1 MSASKIIAHVQARM
15 EELKAETLRRLQ
27 KAGRPRVVAQTVFIT
42 AARACGLQA
51 TRNIVS
57 DMTAV
62 KPLVRAMVADGSL
75 VFHHVEG
82 GTSYYTIPS
91 VDGMTGNTAH
101 TPGEATFEVD
111 PRHIGEDCLHLQA
124 GKLIASR
131 IWRVN
136 TRRLEEARDRNANGY
151 VFDDFKWVKAPAED
165 DTAFVAQRQQIAA
178 ISAIVES
185 IGVNVAFDVFCDDR
199 GRFYVRGGYASP
211 YMGKLG
217 RWLYTA
223 DDEVTL
229 DHRTSFA
236 QNFSMLTG
244 DSMGKHCGV
253 GTAED
258 CDFWKGLLA
267 PYGVNIAPHSLHRD
281 ACKAYGMPLFYG
293 AGQSL
298 AAERRDALLKQAVS
312 AGEIDQ
318 THADAIAEALDAVGE
333 KLKGFQE
340 LTRSFAQSFVDWGED
355 PYWTTPSGFR
365 AEKRYRTHKTIVWN
379 SGEND
384 STWAYPKSMT
394 LKVKTGTICTQPKD
408 EADKSVLVATTA
420 NILQSLDAALMAK
433 VIVSF
438 KQETGVTL
446 FPLHDSYTVPKELA
460 PALTTCVIQ
469 AMRELADSD
478 EMKALRREL
487 NLPPVKV
494 ITGKARPSDQ
504 MRNLDLRAMNP
515 LDEE

>member
-1 MSASKIIAHVQARM
+1 MATSKIIAHVQMRM

-111 PRHIGEDCLHLQA
+111 PRHIEQDCLHLQA

-131 IWRVN
+131 VWRIN
-136 TRRLEEARDRNANGY
+136 TRRLEEAKDRNANGY
-151 VFDDFKWVKAPAED
+151 VFNDFKWEKAPAED

-178 ISAIVES
+178 ISAIVDS
-185 IGVNVAFDVFCDDR
+185 IGVSVSFDAFCDDR

-223 DDEVTL
+223 DDECTL

-258 CDFWKGLLA
+258 CDFWHGLLA
-267 PYGVNIAPHSLHRD
+267 PYGVDIAPHSLHRN
-281 ACKAYGMPLFYG
+281 ACKAFGMPLFYG

-312 AGEIDQ
+312 AGEIDDEQ
-318 THADAIAEALDAVGE
+318 AKAIAEALDAVGE

-355 PYWTTPSGFR
+355 PHWKTPSGFR
-365 AEKRYRTHKTIVWN
+365 AEKRYRTHKAIVWN

-384 STWAYPKSMT
+384 CTWYCPKSMT
-394 LKVKTGTICTQPKD
+394 VKVKTGVICTQPKD

-433 VIVSF
+433 VIVAF

-460 PALTTCVIQ
+460 PALTACVIQ

-504 MRNLDLRAMNP
+504 MRNLDLRQMNP

>member
-1 MSASKIIAHVQARM
+1 MTSKIIAHVQARM

-27 KAGRPRVVAQTVFIT
+27 RAGRPRVVAQTVFIT

-51 TRNIVS
+51 TRKIVN

-124 GKLIASR
+124 GGLIASR
-131 IWRVN
+131 VWRVN
-136 TRRLEEARDRNANGY
+136 MSRLEIARAQHEQGFAFNEG
-151 VFDDFKWVKAPAED
+151 KWVVANPSD
-165 DTAFVAQRQQIAA
+165 DSYKQQGLQIAA
-178 ISAIVES
+178 ISAICEKL
-185 IGVNVAFDVFCDDR
+185 GGKVAFDAFCDDR

-236 QNFSMLTG
+236 QNFSLLTG
-244 DSMGKHCGV
+244 DAMGQHCGV

-258 CDFWKGLLA
+258 CDFWHGLLA

-298 AAERRDALLKQAVS
+298 AASRRDALLAEAVS
-312 AGEIDQ
+312 AGEISEEQ
-318 THADAIAEALDAVGE
+318 AKAIAEALDAV
-333 KLKGFQE
+333 
-340 LTRSFAQSFVDWGED
+340 AQGL
-355 PYWTTPSGFR
+355 SG
-365 AEKRYRTHKTIVWN
+365 
-379 SGEND
+379 
-384 STWAYPKSMT
+384 
-394 LKVKTGTICTQPKD
+394 
-408 EADKSVLVATTA
+408 ADALLCAVLRG
-420 NILQSLDAALMAK
+420 LGRGS
-433 VIVSF
+433 
-438 KQETGVTL
+438 
-446 FPLHDSYTVPKELA
+446 
-460 PALTTCVIQ
+460 
-469 AMRELADSD
+469 
-478 EMKALRREL
+478 
-487 NLPPVKV
+487 
-494 ITGKARPSDQ
+494 
-504 MRNLDLRAMNP
+504 P
-515 LDEE
+515 LDYAQWLQGREALSHSQGNCLE

>member
-1 MSASKIIAHVQARM
+1 MATSKIIAHVEARM
-15 EELKAETLRRLQ
+15 EELKARTLASLQ

-101 TPGEATFEVD
+101 QAGGATFEVN
-111 PRHIGEDCLHLQA
+111 PRHIEEDCLHLQA
-124 GKLIASR
+124 GRLIASR
-131 IWRVN
+131 VWRVN
-136 TRRLEEARDRNANGY
+136 TRRLEEARDKHANGY
-151 VFDDFKWVKAPAED
+151 LFDDFKWVKCPTED
-165 DTAFVAQRQQIAA
+165 DTAFIAQRQQIAA

-185 IGVNVAFDVFCDDR
+185 IGVNVAFDAFCDDR

-223 DDEVTL
+223 DDECTL

-236 QNFSMLTG
+236 QNFSLLTG

-258 CDFWKGLLA
+258 CDFWHGLLA

-298 AAERRDALLKQAVS
+298 AAQRRDALLKQAVS

-318 THADAIAEALDAVGE
+318 PQADAIAEALDAVGE

-384 STWAYPKSMT
+384 CTWYCPKSMT

-408 EADKSVLVATTA
+408 EADKSILVATTA

-469 AMRELADSD
+469 AMRELADSE

-504 MRNLDLRAMNP
+504 MRNLDLRQMNP

>member
-1 MSASKIIAHVQARM
+1 MAKSKIIAHVETRM
-15 EELKAETLRRLQ
+15 EELKARTLDSLK
-27 KAGRPRVVAQTVFIT
+27 KAGRPRVPAQTVFMH
-42 AARACGLQA
+42 ASRASWLEC
-51 TRNIVS
+51 TRAIVG
-57 DMTAV
+57 DFTQV
-62 KPLVRAMVADGSL
+62 KPLIRAMVADGSL
-75 VFHHVEG
+75 EFHHVEN
-82 GTSYYTIPS
+82 GTSFYTIPS
-91 VDGMTGNTAH
+91 MDAATGNTAH
-101 TPGEATFEVD
+101 APGEAAFEVD
-111 PRHIGEDCLHLQA
+111 PTHIGEDCLHLQA
-124 GKLIASR
+124 GRLIASR
-131 IWRVN
+131 VWRIN
-136 TRRLEEARDRNANGY
+136 TRRLEEARDKHEQGF
-151 VFDDFKWVKAPAED
+151 VFNDGKWVIADPSSDGFK
-165 DTAFVAQRQQIAA
+165 QQGLQIAA
-178 ISAIVES
+178 ITAIVDS
-185 IGVNVAFDVFCDDR
+185 IGVNVAFDAFCDDR

-236 QNFSMLTG
+236 QNYSMLTG
-244 DSMGKHCGV
+244 DSMGKYCGV

-267 PYGVNIAPHSLHRD
+267 PYGVDIAPHSLHRD

-298 AAERRDALLKQAVS
+298 AAERRDALLKQAAS
-312 AGEIDQ
+312 AGEISEEQ
-318 THADAIAEALDAVGE
+318 AKAIAEALDAVGE

-355 PYWTTPSGFR
+355 PYWVTPSGFK
-365 AEKRYRTHKTIVWN
+365 ACKKYRTHKTVVWN

-384 STWAYPKSMT
+384 CTWYCPKSMT
-394 LKVKTGTICTQPKD
+394 VKVKTHVICTDVKD
-408 EADKSVLVATTA
+408 EADKSVFVATTA

-460 PALTTCVIQ
+460 PTH
-469 AMRELADSD
+469 
-478 EMKALRREL
+478 
-487 NLPPVKV
+487 NVK
-494 ITGKARPSDQ
+494 
-504 MRNLDLRAMNP
+504 LMNRTEG
-515 LDEE
+515 LYC

>member
-1 MSASKIIAHVQARM
+1 MASKIIAHVEARL
-15 EELKAETLRRLQ
+15 EELKARTLASLQ
-27 KAGRPRVVAQTVFIT
+27 RAGRPRVVAQTVFIT

-62 KPLVRAMVADGSL
+62 KPLIRAMVADGSL

-82 GTSYYTIPS
+82 GTSYYIIPS

-101 TPGEATFEVD
+101 TPGEASFEVD
-111 PRHIGEDCLHLQA
+111 PRHIGEDCLHSQA

-131 IWRVN
+131 VWRVN
-136 TRRLEEARDRNANGY
+136 MSRLEIARAQHEQGFAFNAGRWVVANPS
-151 VFDDFKWVKAPAED
+151 DDSYE
-165 DTAFVAQRQQIAA
+165 QQGRQIAA
-178 ISAIVES
+178 ISAIVDS
-185 IGVNVAFDVFCDDR
+185 IGVNVAFDAFCDDR

-236 QNFSMLTG
+236 QNYSLLTG
-244 DSMGKHCGV
+244 DSMGRYCGV

-258 CDFWKGLLA
+258 CDFWHGLLA
-267 PYGVNIAPHSLHRD
+267 PYGVDIAPHSKHRE
-281 ACKAYGMPLFYG
+281 ACKAFGMPLFYG

-312 AGEIDQ
+312 EGEIDDEQ
-318 THADAIAEALDAVGE
+318 AKAIAEALDAVGE

-340 LTRSFAQSFVDWGED
+340 RTRSFAQSFVDWGED
-355 PYWTTPSGFR
+355 PHWVTPSGFK
-365 AEKRYRTHKTIVWN
+365 ACKKYRTHKVVVWN

-384 STWAYPKSMT
+384 CTWAYPKSMT
-394 LKVKTGTICTQPKD
+394 VKVKTGVICTQPKD

-460 PALTTCVIQ
+460 PALTTCVVQ

-478 EMKALRREL
+478 EVKTLRREL

-504 MRNLDLRAMNP
+504 MRNLDLREMNP

>member
-1 MSASKIIAHVQARM
+1 MATSKIIAHVSARM

-62 KPLVRAMVADGSL
+62 KPLIRAMVADGSL
-75 VFHHVEG
+75 EFHVVEN
-82 GTSYYTIPS
+82 GTSFYTIPS
-91 VDGMTGNTAH
+91 MNPATGNTAH
-101 TPGEATFEVD
+101 APGNASFEVD

-124 GKLIASR
+124 GRLIASR
-131 IWRVN
+131 VWRVN
-136 TRRLEEARDRNANGY
+136 MSRLEIARAQHEQGFAFNDG
-151 VFDDFKWVKAPAED
+151 KWVVANPDED
-165 DTAFVAQRQQIAA
+165 SYKQQGLQIAA
-178 ISAIVES
+178 ISAICEQY
-185 IGVNVAFDVFCDDR
+185 GGKVAFDAFCDDR

-236 QNFSMLTG
+236 QNFALLTG
-244 DSMGKHCGV
+244 DAMGKHCGV
-253 GTAED
+253 GTSED
-258 CDFWKGLLA
+258 CDFWHGLLA
-267 PYGVNIAPHSLHRD
+267 PYGVAIAPHSLHRD
-281 ACKAYGMPLFYG
+281 ACKAFGMPLFYG

-318 THADAIAEALDAVGE
+318 MQADAIAEALDAVGE

-340 LTRSFAQSFVDWGED
+340 LTRSFAQSFVEWGQD
-355 PYWTTPSGFR
+355 PYWVTPSGFR
-365 AEKRYRTHKTIVWN
+365 AEKRYRTHKVVVWN
-379 SGEND
+379 SGENEA
-384 STWAYPKSMT
+384 WAYPKSMT
-394 LKVKTGTICTQPKD
+394 LKVKTGTICTQTKD

-469 AMRELADSD
+469 AMRELADSE
-478 EMKALRREL
+478 EMKTLRREL

-504 MRNLDLRAMNP
+504 MRNLDLRQMNP

>member
-1 MSASKIIAHVQARM
+1 MATSKIIAHVSARM
-15 EELKAETLRRLQ
+15 EELKARTLASLQ

-42 AARACGLQA
+42 AARACGMQA

-101 TPGEATFEVD
+101 QAGAASFEVD

-124 GKLIASR
+124 GRLLASR
-131 IWRVN
+131 VWRVN
-136 TRRLEEARDRNANGY
+136 MSRLEIARAQHEQGFAFNAG
-151 VFDDFKWVKAPAED
+151 KWVVANPSD
-165 DTAFVAQRQQIAA
+165 DSYKQQGLQIAA
-178 ISAIVES
+178 ISAIVDS
-185 IGVNVAFDVFCDDR
+185 IGVNVSFDAFCDDR

-236 QNFSMLTG
+236 QNFALLTG
-244 DSMGKHCGV
+244 DAMGRYCGV

-258 CDFWKGLLA
+258 CDFWHSLLIT
-267 PYGVNIAPHSLHRD
+267 YGVNIAPHSLHRD

-312 AGEIDQ
+312 AGEIDDEQ
-318 THADAIAEALDAVGE
+318 AKAIAEALDAVGE

-365 AEKRYRTHKTIVWN
+365 AEKRYRTHKAIVWN

-384 STWAYPKSMT
+384 CTWYCPKSMT

-494 ITGKARPSDQ
+494 LVGRAKPSDQ
-504 MRNLDLRAMNP
+504 MRNLDLRQMNP

>member
-1 MSASKIIAHVQARM
+1 MSASKIIAHVEARL
-15 EELKAETLRRLQ
+15 EDLKSRTLEALT
-27 KAGRPRVVAQTVFIT
+27 KAGRPRVVAQTVFST
-42 AARACGLQA
+42 AARASWLEC
-51 TRNIVS
+51 TRAIVG
-57 DMTAV
+57 DFTCV
-62 KPLVRAMVADGSL
+62 KPVIRAMVADGSL
-75 VFHHVEG
+75 AFHYVEN
-82 GTSYYTIPS
+82 GTSFYTIPS
-91 VDGMTGNTAH
+91 MDPATGNTAH
-101 TPGEATFEVD
+101 APGEATFEVD

-131 IWRVN
+131 VWRINV
-136 TRRLEEARDRNANGY
+136 RRLEEARDKNAKGY
-151 VFDDFKWVKAPAED
+151 VFSNFSWVKTPAED
-165 DTAFVAQRQQIAA
+165 DTAFVTQRQQIAA

-185 IGVNVAFDVFCDDR
+185 IGVNVSFDAFCDDR

-236 QNFSMLTG
+236 QNFALLTG
-244 DSMGKHCGV
+244 DAMGQYCGV

-258 CDFWKGLLA
+258 CDFWRGLLA

-318 THADAIAEALDAVGE
+318 PQADAIAEALDAVGE

-355 PYWTTPSGFR
+355 PSWTTPSGFK
-365 AEKRYRTHKTIVWN
+365 ACKKYRTHKTVVWN

-384 STWAYPKSMT
+384 CTWYCPKSMT
-394 LKVKTGTICTQPKD
+394 VKVKTNVICTQPKD

-438 KQETGVTL
+438 KQETGITL

-460 PALTTCVIQ
+460 PTLTTCVIQ

-494 ITGKARPSDQ
+494 LVGKAKPSDQ

>member
-1 MSASKIIAHVQARM
+1 MAKSKIVAHVEARM

-51 TRNIVS
+51 ARSLVS

-82 GTSYYTIPS
+82 GTSFYTIPS
-91 VDGMTGNTAH
+91 VDSMTGNTAH
-101 TPGEATFEVD
+101 APGEASFEVD

-131 IWRVN
+131 VWRIN
-136 TRRLEEARDRNANGY
+136 TRRLEEARDKNARGY
-151 VFDDFKWVKAPAED
+151 MFRDFIWVKCPDEN
-165 DTAFVAQRQQIAA
+165 DTAFIAQKQQIAA
-178 ISAIVES
+178 ISAIVDS
-185 IGVNVAFDVFCDDR
+185 IGVNVSFDAFCDDR

-236 QNFSMLTG
+236 QNFALLTG
-244 DSMGKHCGV
+244 DSMGKYCGV

-258 CDFWKGLLA
+258 CDFWRSLLA

-281 ACKAYGMPLFYG
+281 ACKAFGMPLFYG

-312 AGEIDQ
+312 AGEISEEQ
-318 THADAIAEALDAVGE
+318 AKAIAEALNAVGE

-355 PYWTTPSGFR
+355 PHWVTPSGFR

-384 STWAYPKSMT
+384 CTWAYPKSMT
-394 LKVKTGTICTQPKD
+394 VKVKTGVVCTQPKD

-438 KQETGVTL
+438 KQETGITL
-446 FPLHDSYTVPKELA
+446 FPLHDSYTVPKEYA
-460 PALTTCVIQ
+460 ATLTTCVVE

-478 EMKALRREL
+478 EVKALRREL

-494 ITGKARPSDQ
+494 IAGKARPSDQ
-504 MRNLDLRAMNP
+504 MRNLDLREMNP

>member
-1 MSASKIIAHVQARM
+1 MSKTKIIAHVEARM

-51 TRNIVS
+51 TRSIVA
-57 DMTAV
+57 DLTAV
-62 KPLVRAMVADGSL
+62 KPLIRAMVADGSL

-101 TPGEATFEVD
+101 TPGNASFEVD

-124 GKLIASR
+124 GKMIASR
-131 IWRVN
+131 VWRVN
-136 TRRLEEARDRNANGY
+136 VRRLEEARDKHANGY
-151 VFDDFKWVKAPAED
+151 MFDDFKWVKCPDEN
-165 DTAFVAQRQQIAA
+165 DTAFIAQRQQIAA
-178 ISAIVES
+178 VSAIVES
-185 IGVNVAFDVFCDDR
+185 IGTNVAFDAFCDDR

-223 DDEVTL
+223 NDECTL

-236 QNFSMLTG
+236 QNFALLTG
-244 DSMGKHCGV
+244 DAMGKHCGV
-253 GTAED
+253 GTSED
-258 CDFWKGLLA
+258 CDFWHGLLA
-267 PYGVNIAPHSLHRD
+267 PYGVDIAPHSKHRE
-281 ACKAYGMPLFYG
+281 ACKAFGMPLFYG

-298 AAERRDALLKQAVS
+298 AASRRDALLAEAVS
-312 AGEIDQ
+312 AGEISDEQ
-318 THADAIAEALDAVGE
+318 AKAIAEALDAVGE
-333 KLKGFQE
+333 KLKSFQE

-355 PYWTTPSGFR
+355 PYWATPSGFR
-365 AEKRYRTHKTIVWN
+365 ACKKYRTHKTIVWN

-384 STWAYPKSMT
+384 CTWYCPKSMT

-408 EADKSVLVATTA
+408 ESDKSVIVATTA

-438 KQETGVTL
+438 KQETGITL

-460 PALTTCVIQ
+460 PALTACVVQ
-469 AMRELADSD
+469 AMRELADS
-478 EMKALRREL
+478 EEIKALRREL

-504 MRNLDLRAMNP
+504 LKNLDLRQMNP

>member
-1 MSASKIIAHVQARM
+1 MSASKIITNVEARL
-15 EELKAETLRRLQ
+15 EELKARTLASLQ
-27 KAGRPRVVAQTVFIT
+27 KAGRPRVPAQTVFMH
-42 AARACGLQA
+42 ASRASWLDC
-51 TRNIVS
+51 TRAIVS
-57 DMTAV
+57 DFTCV
-62 KPLVRAMVADGSL
+62 KPLIRSMVAGGML
-75 VFHHVEG
+75 EFHHVEN
-82 GTSYYTIPS
+82 GTSFYTIPS
-91 VDGMTGNTAH
+91 MDPATGNTAH
-101 TPGEATFEVD
+101 APGEAVFDVD
-111 PRHIGEDCLHLQA
+111 EHHITEPCLHSQA
-124 GKLIASR
+124 GRLIASR
-131 IWRVN
+131 VWRVN
-136 TRRLEEARDRNANGY
+136 MARLEIARAQHEQGFAFNDGRWVIADPSSDG
-151 VFDDFKWVKAPAED
+151 FK
-165 DTAFVAQRQQIAA
+165 QQGLQIAA
-178 ISAIVES
+178 ISAIVDS
-185 IGVNVAFDVFCDDR
+185 IGVNVSFDTFCDDR

-236 QNFSMLTG
+236 QNFALLTG
-244 DSMGKHCGV
+244 DAMGQHCGV

-258 CDFWKGLLA
+258 CDFWHGLLA
-267 PYGVNIAPHSLHRD
+267 PYGVDIAPHSKHRE
-281 ACKAYGMPLFYG
+281 ACKAFGMPLFYG

-298 AAERRDALLKQAVS
+298 AAERRDALLQQAVS
-312 AGEIDQ
+312 AGEIDDEQ
-318 THADAIAEALDAVGE
+318 AKAIAEALDAVGE

-355 PYWTTPSGFR
+355 PYWTTPSGFK
-365 AEKRYRTHKTIVWN
+365 ACKKYRTHKTVVWN

-384 STWAYPKSMT
+384 CTWAYPKSMT
-394 LKVKTGTICTQPKD
+394 VKVKTGVICTQPKD
-408 EADKSVLVATTA
+408 ESDKSVLVATTA

-433 VIVSF
+433 VIVTF
-438 KQETGVTL
+438 KQVTGVTL

-460 PALTTCVIQ
+460 PALTTCVVQ

-504 MRNLDLRAMNP
+504 MRNLDLRQMNP

>member
-1 MSASKIIAHVQARM
+1 MSASKIIAHSARM
-15 EELKAETLRRLQ
+15 DELKAETLRRLQ

-82 GTSYYTIPS
+82 GTSYYTVPS

-101 TPGEATFEVD
+101 APGEASFEVD
-111 PRHIGEDCLHLQA
+111 PRHIVGEDCLHSQA
-124 GKLIASR
+124 GRLLASR
-131 IWRVN
+131 VWRVN
-136 TRRLEEARDRNANGY
+136 RARLEIARAQHKLGFAFNGKWTIANPSDDRYKQQGL
-151 VFDDFKWVKAPAED
+151 
-165 DTAFVAQRQQIAA
+165 QIAA
-178 ISAIVES
+178 ISAIVDS
-185 IGVNVAFDVFCDDR
+185 TGVNMSFDVFCDDR

-229 DHRTSFA
+229 DHRTSFVQHFA
-236 QNFSMLTG
+236 LLTG
-244 DSMGKHCGV
+244 DAMGQHCGV

-267 PYGVNIAPHSLHRD
+267 PYGVDIAPHSLHRD

-318 THADAIAEALDAVGE
+318 PQADAIAEALDAVGE

-365 AEKRYRTHKTIVWN
+365 AEKRYRTHKAIVWN

-384 STWAYPKSMT
+384 CTWYCPKSMT

-460 PALTTCVIQ
+460 PALTTCVTQ
-469 AMRELADSD
+469 AMRELADSE

>member
-1 MSASKIIAHVQARM
+1 MATSKIIAHVSARM

-51 TRNIVS
+51 TRNIVA
-57 DMTAV
+57 DLTAV
-62 KPLVRAMVADGSL
+62 KPLIRGLVADGSL
-75 VFHHVEG
+75 VFHMVEG
-82 GTSYYTIPS
+82 GTSYYTIPT

-101 TPGEATFEVD
+101 TPGNASFEID
-111 PRHIGEDCLHLQA
+111 SRHIGEDCLHLQA

-131 IWRVN
+131 VWRVN
-136 TRRLEEARDRNANGY
+136 TRRLEEARDKLANGY
-151 VFDDFKWVKAPAED
+151 VFNDFKWVKAPDEN
-165 DTAFVAQRQQIAA
+165 DTAFIAQRQQIAA

-185 IGVNVAFDVFCDDR
+185 IGVNVAFDAFCDDR

-223 DDEVTL
+223 DDECTL

-236 QNFSMLTG
+236 QNFSLLTG
-244 DSMGKHCGV
+244 DAMGQHCGV

-258 CDFWKGLLA
+258 CDFWHGLLA

-298 AAERRDALLKQAVS
+298 AAERSDALLKQAVS

-318 THADAIAEALDAVGE
+318 PQADAIAEALDAVGE

-355 PYWTTPSGFR
+355 PYWTTPSGFK
-365 AEKRYRTHKTIVWN
+365 ACKKYRTHKTIVWN
-379 SGEND
+379 SGENEA
-384 STWAYPKSMT
+384 WAYPKSMT

-408 EADKSVLVATTA
+408 ESDKSVLVATTA

-438 KQETGVTL
+438 KQETGITL
-446 FPLHDSYTVPKELA
+446 FPLHDSYAVPKELA

-469 AMRELADSD
+469 AMRELADS
-478 EMKALRREL
+478 EEIKALRREL

>member
-15 EELKAETLRRLQ
+15 DELKAETLRRLQ

-51 TRNIVS
+51 TRNIIA

-82 GTSYYTIPS
+82 GTSYYTVPS

-111 PRHIGEDCLHLQA
+111 PRHIGEDCLHSQA
-124 GKLIASR
+124 GRLIASR
-131 IWRVN
+131 VWRVN
-136 TRRLEEARDRNANGY
+136 VSRLEVARAQHEQGF
-151 VFDDFKWVKAPAED
+151 VFSDGKWVVANPSD
-165 DTAFVAQRQQIAA
+165 DGFKQQGLQIAA
-178 ISAIVES
+178 IAAICEQYGGKVS
-185 IGVNVAFDVFCDDR
+185 FDAFCDDR

-236 QNFSMLTG
+236 QNFALLTG
-244 DSMGKHCGV
+244 DSMGKYCGV

-267 PYGVNIAPHSLHRD
+267 PYGVDITPHSLHRD
-281 ACKAYGMPLFYG
+281 ACKSFGMPLFYG

-298 AAERRDALLKQAVS
+298 AAERRDVLLKQAVS
-312 AGEIDQ
+312 EGEIDDEQ
-318 THADAIAEALDAVGE
+318 AKAIAEALDAVGE
-333 KLKGFQE
+333 KLKGFQS

-355 PYWTTPSGFR
+355 PHWTTPSGFK
-365 AEKRYRTHKTIVWN
+365 AEKCYRTHKAIVWN
-379 SGEND
+379 SGENEV
-384 STWAYPKSMT
+384 WAYPKSMT
-394 LKVKTGTICTQPKD
+394 VKVKTHVICTDVKD

-494 ITGKARPSDQ
+494 ITGRAKPSDQ
-504 MRNLDLRAMNP
+504 MRNLDLREMNP

>member
-1 MSASKIIAHVQARM
+1 MAKSKIIAHVEARL
-15 EELKAETLRRLQ
+15 EDLQTKTLASLK
-27 KAGRPRVVAQTVFIT
+27 KAGRPRVPAQTVFMH
-42 AARACGLQA
+42 ASRASWLDC
-51 TRNIVS
+51 TRAIVS
-57 DMTAV
+57 DFTCV
-62 KPLVRAMVADGSL
+62 KPLIRSMVAGGML
-75 VFHHVEG
+75 EFHYIEN
-82 GTSYYTIPS
+82 GTSFYTIPS
-91 VDGMTGNTAH
+91 MDPATGNTAH

-111 PRHIGEDCLHLQA
+111 PRHIEQDCLHLQA
-124 GKLIASR
+124 GRLIASR
-131 IWRVN
+131 VWRVN
-136 TRRLEEARDRNANGY
+136 VRRLEEARDKHANGY
-151 VFDDFKWVKAPAED
+151 MFDDFKWVKCPDEN
-165 DTAFVAQRQQIAA
+165 DTAFIAQRQQIAA
-178 ISAIVES
+178 VSAIVES
-185 IGVNVAFDVFCDDR
+185 IGIEVAFDAFCDDR

-223 DDEVTL
+223 DDECTL

-236 QNFSMLTG
+236 QNFALLTG
-244 DSMGKHCGV
+244 DAMGQHCGV

-258 CDFWKGLLA
+258 CDFWHGLLA

-298 AAERRDALLKQAVS
+298 AAQRRDTLLKQAVS

-318 THADAIAEALDAVGE
+318 PQADAIAEALDAVGE

-340 LTRSFAQSFVDWGED
+340 STRAFAQSFVDWGED
-355 PYWTTPSGFR
+355 PYWTTPSGFK
-365 AEKRYRTHKTIVWN
+365 ACKKYRTHKSIVWN

-384 STWAYPKSMT
+384 CTWYCPKSMT
-394 LKVKTGTICTQPKD
+394 VKVKTGVICTQPKD

-460 PALTTCVIQ
+460 PALTACVIQ
-469 AMRELADSD
+469 AMRELADSE

-504 MRNLDLRAMNP
+504 MRNLDLRQMNP

>member
-1 MSASKIIAHVQARM
+1 MATSKIIAHVSARM

-51 TRNIVS
+51 TRNIVA
-57 DMTAV
+57 DLTAV
-62 KPLVRAMVADGSL
+62 KPLIRAMVADGSL

-101 TPGEATFEVD
+101 QAGGASFEVD

-131 IWRVN
+131 VWRVN
-136 TRRLEEARDRNANGY
+136 VRRLEEAKDRHNNGY
-151 VFDDFKWVKAPAED
+151 LFDDFEWVKAKD
-165 DTAFVAQRQQIAA
+165 TTDTAFVSQGQQIAA
-178 ISAIVES
+178 VSAIVES
-185 IGVNVAFDVFCDDR
+185 IGINVAFDAFCDDR

-223 DDEVTL
+223 DDECTL

-236 QNFSMLTG
+236 QNFALLTG
-244 DSMGKHCGV
+244 DAMGQHCGV

-267 PYGVNIAPHSLHRD
+267 PYGVDIAPHSKHRE
-281 ACKAYGMPLFYG
+281 ACKAFGMPLFYG

-298 AAERRDALLKQAVS
+298 AASRRDVLLSEAVS
-312 AGEIDQ
+312 AGEISEEQ
-318 THADAIAEALDAVGE
+318 AKAIAEALDAVGE

-355 PYWTTPSGFR
+355 PYWVTPSGFK
-365 AEKRYRTHKTIVWN
+365 ACKKYRTHKAVIWN
-379 SGEND
+379 SGENEA
-384 STWAYPKSMT
+384 WAYPKSMT

-420 NILQSLDAALMAK
+420 NILQSLDASLMAK

-460 PALTTCVIQ
+460 PALTACVIQ

>member
-1 MSASKIIAHVQARM
+1 MATSKIIAHVEARL
-15 EELKAETLRRLQ
+15 EELKARTLASLQ
-27 KAGRPRVVAQTVFIT
+27 RAGRPRVVAQTVFIT

-101 TPGEATFEVD
+101 APGEATFEID
-111 PRHIGEDCLHLQA
+111 PRHIGEDCLHSQA

-131 IWRVN
+131 VWRVN
-136 TRRLEEARDRNANGY
+136 ASRLEIARAQHEQGFVFNDGCWVVANPS
-151 VFDDFKWVKAPAED
+151 DDGFKQQG
-165 DTAFVAQRQQIAA
+165 FQIAA
-178 ISAIVES
+178 IAAICEQYGGKVS
-185 IGVNVAFDVFCDDR
+185 FDAFCDDR

-236 QNFSMLTG
+236 QNYSLLTG
-244 DSMGKHCGV
+244 DAMGQHCGV

-267 PYGVNIAPHSLHRD
+267 PYGVDIAPHSKHRE
-281 ACKAYGMPLFYG
+281 ACKAFGMPLFYG

-298 AAERRDALLKQAVS
+298 AASRRDALLAEAVS
-312 AGEIDQ
+312 AGEISEEK
-318 THADAIAEALDAVGE
+318 ASAIAEALDKVGE
-333 KLKGFQE
+333 TLRGFQE
-340 LTRSFAQSFVDWGED
+340 STRSFAQSFVDWGED
-355 PYWTTPSGFR
+355 PRWTTPSGFR
-365 AEKRYRTHKTIVWN
+365 AEKRYRTHKSIVWN

-384 STWAYPKSMT
+384 CTWYCPKSMT
-394 LKVKTGTICTQPKD
+394 VKVKTHVICTQPKD

-460 PALTTCVIQ
+460 PALTACVVQ

-478 EMKALRREL
+478 EVKTLRREL

-494 ITGKARPSDQ
+494 ITGKARTSSGI
-504 MRNLDLRAMNP
+504 RNLDLREMNP

>member
-1 MSASKIIAHVQARM
+1 MATSKIIAHVQARM

-42 AARACGLQA
+42 AARVCGLQA
-51 TRNIVS
+51 TRNIVA
-57 DMTAV
+57 DLTAV
-62 KPLVRAMVADGSL
+62 KPLIRAMVADGSL
-75 VFHHVEG
+75 AFHHVEG

-101 TPGEATFEVD
+101 TPGNASFEVD
-111 PRHIGEDCLHLQA
+111 PRHIGEGCLHLQA

-131 IWRVN
+131 VWRVN
-136 TRRLEEARDRNANGY
+136 TRRLEEARDKHANGY
-151 VFDDFKWVKAPAED
+151 LFDDFEWVKTPAED
-165 DTAFVAQRQQIAA
+165 DAAFISQGQQIAA

-185 IGVNVAFDVFCDDR
+185 IGISVSFDAFCDDR

-236 QNFSMLTG
+236 QNFALLTG
-244 DSMGKHCGV
+244 DSMGKHCGI
-253 GTAED
+253 GTSED
-258 CDFWKGLLA
+258 CDFWHGLLA

-318 THADAIAEALDAVGE
+318 PQADAIAEALDAVGE
-333 KLKGFQE
+333 KLKSFQE

-365 AEKRYRTHKTIVWN
+365 AEKRYRTHKAIVWN

-384 STWAYPKSMT
+384 CTWYCPKSMT